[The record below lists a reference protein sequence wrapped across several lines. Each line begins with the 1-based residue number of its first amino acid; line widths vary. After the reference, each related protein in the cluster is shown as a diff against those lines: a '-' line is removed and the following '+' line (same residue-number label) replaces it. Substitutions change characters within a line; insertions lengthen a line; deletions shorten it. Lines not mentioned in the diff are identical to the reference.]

1 MITGA
6 CGDFLD
12 ELKVSLDKLQNTVDA
27 ISLEQI
33 KTNKKVDKL
42 EEKISLE
49 QRKTNKK
56 VDQLEEKISLGQIE
70 TNKRVDNMEEKIE
83 KLGSKVITVEDLN
96 EVNNN
101 ISDAIDQLKDEMKT
115 SLEKFSE
122 YGCNEPETN
131 VPNLANGNLANGKW
145 KVELRNGGDY
155 NGNVYALNR
164 EGFLGPVCDDVADS
178 NDNAAN
184 VVCRQL
190 GFNRGVVHH
199 ERYTSVADGVYA
211 MDQVTCTGNENSI
224 QECSY
229 VTEDNCGPTEA
240 FAVQCYN

>member
-1 MITGA
+1 MKGKVRFKTITLFLMITGA

-12 ELKVSLDKLQNTVDA
+12 ELKVSLD
-27 ISLEQI
+27 
-33 KTNKKVDKL
+33 KVDKL

-131 VPNLANGNLANGKW
+131 VPNLANGNKDETNLTEDHINALNHAKEVEE
-145 KVELRNGGDY
+145 KVELRNGGDSY
-155 NGNVYALNR
+155 GNVYALNR
-164 EGFLGPVCDDVADS
+164 EGVLGPVCDDVASGD
-178 NDNAAN
+178 NNAAN

-190 GFNRGVVHH
+190 GFNRGVVHT
-199 ERYTSVADGVYA
+199 RYADVADGVFV
-211 MDQVTCTGNENSI
+211 MDEVTCTGNENSI
-224 QECSY
+224 QEC
-229 VTEDNCGPTEA
+229 
-240 FAVQCYN
+240 

>member
-1 MITGA
+1 MKGKVRFKTITLFLMITGA

-101 ISDAIDQLKDEMKT
+101 ISDAIDQLKDDMKS

-131 VPNLANGNLANGKW
+131 VPNLANGNKDETNLTEDHIN
-145 KVELRNGGDY
+145 
-155 NGNVYALNR
+155 ALNHAK
-164 EGFLGPVCDDVADS
+164 EM
-178 NDNAAN
+178 
-184 VVCRQL
+184 
-190 GFNRGVVHH
+190 
-199 ERYTSVADGVYA
+199 ERWKGK
-211 MDQVTCTGNENSI
+211 NI
-224 QECSY
+224 
-229 VTEDNCGPTEA
+229 NCLPI
-240 FAVQCYN
+240 

>member
-1 MITGA
+1 MGVFCSIQSLEYINFNRIGLKYIFVEMKGKVRFKTITLFLMITGA

-27 ISLEQI
+27 ISLEQ
-33 KTNKKVDKL
+33 
-42 EEKISLE
+42 S
-49 QRKTNKK
+49 KTNKK

-101 ISDAIDQLKDEMKT
+101 ISDAIYQLTDEMKT

-122 YGCNEPETN
+122 HGCNEPETN

-184 VVCRQL
+184 VVCGQL
-190 GFNRGVVHH
+190 GFDRGVNH
-199 ERYTSVADGVYA
+199 EGYATIADGVYA
-211 MDQVTCTGNENSI
+211 MDQV
-224 QECSY
+224 
-229 VTEDNCGPTEA
+229 
-240 FAVQCYN
+240 

>member
-1 MITGA
+1 MKGKVRMKIITIFLMVAGA

-12 ELKVSLDKLQNTVDA
+12 ELKVSLDKLQDTVDK

-33 KTNKKVDKL
+33 KTNKKVDQLEEKISL
-42 EEKISLE
+42 GQIQTYKKVDNLEEKIEELGTKVNKNISDAFDQFEEKISLE
-49 QRKTNKK
+49 QIKTNKK

-122 YGCNEPETN
+122 YGCNEVETD
-131 VPNLANGNLANGKW
+131 VPNIANGNKDGTILT
-145 KVELRNGGDY
+145 EDHID
-155 NGNVYALNR
+155 ALNHVK
-164 EGFLGPVCDDVADS
+164 EVEEKGKNIICL
-178 NDNAAN
+178 
-184 VVCRQL
+184 
-190 GFNRGVVHH
+190 
-199 ERYTSVADGVYA
+199 
-211 MDQVTCTGNENSI
+211 
-224 QECSY
+224 
-229 VTEDNCGPTEA
+229 PT
-240 FAVQCYN
+240 

>member
-1 MITGA
+1 MKGKVRLKTITLFLMITGA

-12 ELKVSLDKLQNTVDA
+12 ELKVSLDKLQNTVDE

-33 KTNKKVDKL
+33 KTNKKVDQL
-42 EEKISLE
+42 QEKISLE

-56 VDQLEEKISLGQIE
+56 VDNLEEKIA
-70 TNKRVDNMEEKIE
+70 

-131 VPNLANGNLANGKW
+131 VPNLANGNKDETNLTEDHIN
-145 KVELRNGGDY
+145 
-155 NGNVYALNR
+155 ALNHAK
-164 EGFLGPVCDDVADS
+164 EV
-178 NDNAAN
+178 
-184 VVCRQL
+184 
-190 GFNRGVVHH
+190 
-199 ERYTSVADGVYA
+199 ERWKGK
-211 MDQVTCTGNENSI
+211 NI
-224 QECSY
+224 
-229 VTEDNCGPTEA
+229 NCLPI
-240 FAVQCYN
+240 

>member
-1 MITGA
+1 MKGKVRLKTITLFLMITGA

-12 ELKVSLDKLQNTVDA
+12 ELKVSLDKLQNTVDE

-33 KTNKKVDKL
+33 KTNKKVDQL
-42 EEKISLE
+42 QEKISLE

-56 VDQLEEKISLGQIE
+56 VDNLEEKIA
-70 TNKRVDNMEEKIE
+70 

-131 VPNLANGNLANGKW
+131 VPNLANGNKDETNLTEDHIN
-145 KVELRNGGDY
+145 
-155 NGNVYALNR
+155 ALNHVK
-164 EGFLGPVCDDVADS
+164 EVEEKGKNIICL
-178 NDNAAN
+178 
-184 VVCRQL
+184 
-190 GFNRGVVHH
+190 
-199 ERYTSVADGVYA
+199 
-211 MDQVTCTGNENSI
+211 
-224 QECSY
+224 
-229 VTEDNCGPTEA
+229 PT
-240 FAVQCYN
+240 